1 MSTEENYRKELEER
15 ATALSE
21 ELREMEVTFNRKKEE
36 FLKIQGAL
44 EMLAILSTP
53 APKISDEP

>member
-1 MSTEENYRKELEER
+1 MSKEENYRKELEER
-15 ATALSE
+15 ANVLSE
-21 ELREMEVTFNRKKEE
+21 ELKQMELEFNRKKEE

-53 APKISDEP
+53 APDLGDEP

>member
-15 ATALSE
+15 SNALSE
-21 ELREMEVTFNRKKEE
+21 ELKELEITFNRKKEE

>member
-1 MSTEENYRKELEER
+1 MSKEENYRKELEER
-15 ATALSE
+15 SNVLSE
-21 ELREMEVTFNRKKEE
+21 ELKQMELEFNRKKEE

-53 APKISDEP
+53 APDLGDEP